1 MREFDELQGL
11 DIGHATSPLGSGG
24 MRSKVVAA
32 EMATAA
38 GIPTVIAGGLE
49 AGTIARGEP

>member
-1 MREFDELQGL
+1 VADPAALGRCRSGTD
-11 DIGHATSPLGSGG
+11 ARRWGSGG

-38 GIPTVIAGGLE
+38 GIPTVIA
-49 AGTIARGEP
+49 AG